1 MFIMIKDYLS
11 LIRFEK
17 PIGTLLLLWPTL
29 GALVV
34 ASGGTPPVYA
44 VLVFSLGVFLTRS
57 AGCAVNDMADADF
70 DKNVERTKLRPVADG
85 RISKT
90 KALLFAAVL
99 SLLALVLACKF
110 LHNKYTMLLTL
121 PALLIFAS
129 YPYMKR
135 FFPVPQAYLGVAF
148 SFGILMAFVEIT
160 GKVNFTAWLL
170 FLANLCW
177 VLGYDT
183 IYAMVDIKDDLKI
196 GIKTSAI
203 TMGKFVI
210 PFISLCYTLFFII
223 FFGLGHVLHLN
234 VAFYL
239 CLSLAG
245 GLLVYQVVFLLHKDE
260 QRYFRLFLLNNWVGL
275 GVFLGLVI
283 GHIR

>member
-1 MFIMIKDYLS
+1 M
-11 LIRFEK
+11 
-17 PIGTLLLLWPTL
+17 
-29 GALVV
+29 
-34 ASGGTPPVYA
+34 
-44 VLVFSLGVFLTRS
+44 
-57 AGCAVNDMADADF
+57 
-70 DKNVERTKLRPVADG
+70 
-85 RISKT
+85 
-90 KALLFAAVL
+90 
-99 SLLALVLACKF
+99 
-110 LHNKYTMLLTL
+110 
-121 PALLIFAS
+121 
-129 YPYMKR
+129 
-135 FFPVPQAYLGVAF
+135 
-148 SFGILMAFVEIT
+148 
-160 GKVNFTAWLL
+160 
-170 FLANLCW
+170 ANLCW

-245 GLLVYQVVFLLHKDE
+245 GLLVYQVVVLLHKDE